1 MGLIR
6 NIFKRIKPLHV
17 ANNLVNYN
25 KLANDQ
31 ELYRK
36 YGLKKSKA
44 SGVKHSDFKQVSSTP
59 PWLDINPDNSR
70 EKLKEHPFFSEIS
83 DQQKESLLDWSNNG
97 YAVLQEY
104 LDAKIVDAINLEIDQ
119 LIDSG
124 TVSWKYPH
132 SRRLMN
138 LVHENDKIA
147 NLLPI
152 EQLKPILSMLLGKEV
167 ELFQSINFIDG
178 SEQKA
183 HADSIHMTTF
193 PLGYLIG
200 VWIALEDVG
209 PDQGPLFIYP
219 GSHRLDY
226 VLTEEID
233 AGDNYFL
240 LGKNAYSKY
249 ETAIEEVI
257 QKNDFKRTEFLAK
270 KGDVLM
276 WHANLIHGGSKILN
290 PKLTRKSTVLHY
302 FAKDVIRY
310 HEITQR
316 PAIIP

>member
-70 EKLKEHPFFSEIS
+70 EKLKEHPFFSEIC

-138 LVHENDKIA
+138 LVHENEKIA
-147 NLLPI
+147 KLMPI
-152 EQLKPILSMLLGKEV
+152 EQLKPVLSMLLGKEV

-200 VWIALEDVG
+200 VWIALEDIG

-240 LGKNAYSKY
+240 LGKNAY
-249 ETAIEEVI
+249 
-257 QKNDFKRTEFLAK
+257 
-270 KGDVLM
+270 
-276 WHANLIHGGSKILN
+276 
-290 PKLTRKSTVLHY
+290 
-302 FAKDVIRY
+302 
-310 HEITQR
+310 
-316 PAIIP
+316 